1 MLRHEGQEPDRLAS
15 SITRRQIL
23 KGATALGLTA
33 GILGPLLAA
42 CSRVADPPIVTPTI
56 SNNPIPTPFNTPI
69 PAPILPVPTPTPF
82 IPPTAT
88 PAPPTP
94 IPTATPTP
102 MPQPTATPTPKPIP
116 NQISIFEADTS
127 NLTERQKVAHLLRRA
142 GFGYSKSDLDRAE
155 SIGLKATIT
164 ELVDFESVDDS
175 ALTKRIGD
183 AGLDFELRYELRRW
197 WFLRM
202 AYTKR
207 PLPEKIALFWHGILT
222 SGLKKVGDNYVMIDQ
237 NNLLKDMGMGSYNE
251 LLKEIGRDPAMLI
264 WLDSRSNIKKAP
276 NENYARELMELFTL
290 SPGYYT
296 EEDVRESARAFTGW
310 GTKGQKDKGIHFLFR
325 KNQHDNGTKVFL
337 GEEGNFDGDDVVDII
352 LRQPQAARF
361 VTTKLWEFFAYT
373 DPEPHIIDHLSG
385 VFITSDY
392 VIRDVMRALLQR
404 PEFYSPKAYRTQIKS
419 PIDLV
424 VQTARAMGFDDNG
437 KRFSRPPDVMGQ
449 TLFDPPDVAGWPG
462 GEAWINSSSMLQRAN
477 FANSIALWVSQVNKE
492 RVPLP
497 DRHELTDLLLDG
509 VADPAMEAALDYF
522 EAETKGA
529 DEYGIQRGI
538 LYLFLAGPVFQRG

>member
-1 MLRHEGQEPDRLAS
+1 MTPSQENHTDQSAGSPS
-15 SITRRQIL
+15 SITRRQLI
-23 KGATALGLTA
+23 KGATALGLSA
-33 GILGPLLAA
+33 AVLGPLLAA
-42 CSRVADPPIVTPTI
+42 CTRVENTMTVTPVPTF
-56 SNNPIPTPFNTPI
+56 PPTPAATPI
-69 PAPILPVPTPTPF
+69 PAPTFAPRPSPTATF
-82 IPPTAT
+82 QPTAT
-88 PAPPTP
+88 PAPVS
-94 IPTATPTP
+94 
-102 MPQPTATPTPKPIP
+102 QPTATPFPTPVPKAAT
-116 NQISIFEADTS
+116 IFEADTS
-127 NLTERQKVAHLLRRA
+127 NLTDRQKVSHVLRRA

-155 SIGLKATIT
+155 SIGLKATIN

-183 AGLDFELRYELRRW
+183 AGLDFELRSELRRW

-222 SGLKKVGDNYVMIDQ
+222 SGLKKVGDNYAMIDQ
-237 NNLLKDMGMGSYNE
+237 NNLLKDRGMGSYNE

-264 WLDSRSNIKKAP
+264 WLDSRLNKKKAP

-325 KNQHDNGTKVFL
+325 TGQHDNGTKVFL

-361 VTTKLWEFFAYT
+361 ITTKLWEFFAYT
-373 DPEPHIIDHLSG
+373 DPEPRIIDHLSE

-392 VIRDVMRALLQR
+392 VIRDVVRALLQM
-404 PEFYSPKAYRTQIKS
+404 PDFYSQKAYRTQIKS

-424 VQTARAMGFDDNG
+424 VQTVRAMGFDDNG
-437 KRFSRPPDVMGQ
+437 KRFTRVPDAMGQ

-477 FANSIALWVSQVNKE
+477 FANSVALWMSQINSEGVS
-492 RVPLP
+492 LP
-497 DRHELTDLLLDG
+497 DRDELMNLLLDG
-509 VADPAMEAALDYF
+509 VPDPAMEAALDYF
-522 EAETKGA
+522 EAETKGE
-529 DEYGIQRGI
+529 DSFGIQRAI
-538 LYLFLAGPVFQRG
+538 LYLFLAGPALQRG